1 MIRINL
7 LGIEPTKPKRKRPEL
22 TVGGSESVTFL
33 MAIGVT
39 LALIAGAWWL
49 QSNRLSRFQTEL
61 AEVEAER
68 AELADIAAQV
78 QDIEDRTE
86 SVDQKLDVIVALKRN
101 QSGPLLMLDQI
112 SRLMP
117 DGLWLTSLDA
127 QQGAMVIRG
136 SALSNVA
143 VSDFVRNLRFSPYF
157 DDEDLEFTE
166 DTGDAHRFQLN
177 VRFSAL
183 YSGTPGGAGEGDST
197 SPGSSAR

>member
-7 LGIEPTKPKRKRPEL
+7 LGVEPAKPKRKRAEL
-22 TVGGSESVTFL
+22 KVGGSENVTFL
-33 MAIGVT
+33 LVIGVT

-49 QSNRLSRFQTEL
+49 QSNSLSRL
-61 AEVEAER
+61 RAEFAQVEAER

-78 QDIEDRTE
+78 QEIEDRTE
-86 SVDQKLDVIVALKRN
+86 LVDQKLDVIVALKRN

-112 SRLMP
+112 SRLIP
-117 DGLWLTSLDA
+117 DGLWLTSVDA
-127 QQGAMVIRG
+127 QQGSIVIRG

-183 YSGTPGGAGEGDST
+183 YSAAPGGASQDST
-197 SPGSSAR
+197 STGSSAR